1 MKINIKALLD
11 YKNMNRRRLL
21 IGSGIGV
28 VVVIIIFANLTT
40 AGSGDTDNPGPPIAV
55 QVAEVR
61 RQLVEQTVTAA
72 GKIQPVFETEI
83 SSTVSG
89 QIMAIL
95 VEEGEEVQPG
105 DTLVILDRL
114 RYEAA
119 YERSKSALRSARAG
133 LKQVR
138 AERDRGRQ
146 LYEKSLISL
155 QDMEILQANDEGA
168 LSRREQAE
176 ATVDQARDDLAKTTL
191 VAPEAGVVTKLNK
204 EVGEMALGSTFQ
216 ADVLL
221 IISDLS
227 MMEVVVEVD
236 ETDVVDIEVLDL
248 VKIEVDAIQDTVF
261 EGRVSRVAHSATIQG
276 AGTQNQVTNFEVV
289 VTFDIDPSARR
300 IDPRIRPGMSATSTI
315 IIARLEDAIAVP
327 IQAIAARQPKRDNE
341 GGDESGGPGGRRG
354 MARGERASGGP
365 GGNRSA
371 AQGGRPA
378 GGGNRGS
385 FQGRSGGPPGAGR
398 PEPVEVVFV
407 VTSDSS
413 QSATGFL
420 KRLFGAKP
428 EEYVEQR
435 EVKLGISSD
444 THYEISTGLRAGEE
458 IIIGNYRAV
467 SRDLQDGRRIER
479 SERSFDRFQGRGDR

>member
-1 MKINIKALLD
+1 MKINIKELLD

-28 VVVIIIFANLTT
+28 AVILIIFINLTT
-40 AGSGDTDNPGPPIAV
+40 AGNRETDNPGPPIAV

-72 GKIQPVFETEI
+72 GKIRPVFETEI

-89 QIMAIL
+89 QIMGIL

-105 DTLVILDRL
+105 DTLVVLDRL
-114 RYEAA
+114 RYAAA

-138 AERDRGRQ
+138 AERGRGRQ

-155 QDMEILQANDEGA
+155 QDMEILEASYEGA
-168 LSRREQAE
+168 LSRMEQAE
-176 ATVDQARDDLAKTTL
+176 ATVEQARDDLAKTIL
-191 VAPEAGVVTKLNK
+191 VAPEGGVVTKLNK

-227 MMEVVVEVD
+227 MMEVVVDVD
-236 ETDVVDIEVLDL
+236 ETDVVDIEIFDL
-248 VKIEVDAIQDTVF
+248 VKIEVDAIQDTIF

-315 IIARLEDAIAVP
+315 VTARLEDAIAVP
-327 IQAIAARQPKRDNE
+327 IQAIAARPPKRDRD
-341 GGDESGGPGGRRG
+341 GGDASESPREGPGGRRG
-354 MARGERASGGP
+354 MARGERASSG
-365 GGNRSA
+365 S
-371 AQGGRPA
+371 
-378 GGGNRGS
+378 GGNRGAS
-385 FQGRSGGPPGAGR
+385 QGRPGGMMGAGR

-407 VTSDSS
+407 VISDSS
-413 QSATGFL
+413 KSAAGFL
-420 KRLFGAKP
+420 KRLFRAKP
-428 EEYVEQR
+428 KEYVEQR

-444 THYEISTGLRAGEE
+444 THYEIGTGLQAGEE
-458 IIIGNYRAV
+458 IVIGNYRAV

-479 SERSFDRFQGRGDR
+479 SERPSGGFQGRGDR